1 MHADVHKSGDP
12 CTSVIHSWST
22 ASLQGHCLADLCSSG
37 RGWCHY
43 PQKYQA
49 DETSQCEASGKQ
61 LGLTKLDHSTKARWC
76 VSSSE
81 GRSPHD
87 AHASILRRNMFD
99 NLSHSVADEC
109 LEPARISIQPRE
121 YYSAVSPCMNV
132 MGRNFKYSLDIDMI

>member
-37 RGWCHY
+37 RGWCHH

-61 LGLTKLDHSTKARWC
+61 LGLTKLDHSTKGG
-76 VSSSE
+76 V
-81 GRSPHD
+81 
-87 AHASILRRNMFD
+87 
-99 NLSHSVADEC
+99 SVAQKGEV
-109 LEPARISIQPRE
+109 LMTHMLP
-121 YYSAVSPCMNV
+121 
-132 MGRNFKYSLDIDMI
+132 F